1 MGRNRDDDYQA
12 YEDDDSVGGEHEDE
26 YAELDLIEG
35 SEAAAPENYALP
47 HHYSEEHEAGS
58 PGMMD
63 KLKEKTSQWKEKG
76 SELKQKAG
84 TSMQNIKERTAE
96 KTSALRM
103 RASEKGNQLKEKARY
118 GYETSRETFSR
129 AADEQPLAVGLG
141 FLAIGLVAGMLL
153 PSTRKEDELVG
164 PTRDRIVTRTR
175 EAAEDAVNRGKHVA
189 KKAVE
194 VAKEQ
199 AQEQGLTPE
208 TLMQK
213 TQAVASQVKEAAR
226 EDLQR
231 QKQEFADQVKQS

>member
-175 EAAEDAVNRGKHVA
+175 EAAEDAVNRL
-189 KKAVE
+189 
-194 VAKEQ
+194 
-199 AQEQGLTPE
+199 LTG
-208 TLMQK
+208 
-213 TQAVASQVKEAAR
+213 
-226 EDLQR
+226 
-231 QKQEFADQVKQS
+231 